1 MGLINIFNIQN
12 LRPHIN
18 YRFSAEIWPNAA
30 EGDKIK
36 EYTKFQYTIKKITQ
50 PVYKLNTENKKVYGN
65 TAYVVPVFKYGETS
79 LEITFEETDT
89 MEVFKQLC
97 TWMGP
102 NLHKGYLPPLIN
114 IRVTQFN
121 ESMVDVVDK
130 KVYVCRLK
138 EHGMPSFNNNGF
150 GSPVEITATFNVVY
164 VMEEP
169 LKLESYNAKNEINR
183 YTTEYALPENKALN
197 DALAATL
204 KDYKNPNSY
213 GSKLFKAEAVLAN
226 KKIDELTNENLDLNE
241 YMMERLAVAYA
252 KSMENASPE
261 QLALMQQ
268 IAESKG
274 GSTMANQT
282 ETLLNFLNA
291 SIRAEHGEN
300 TKISVAGADYK
311 LIEFNAANGADNY
324 ETEAVERFLKFT
336 NADEETVAEISDI
349 LYKMNENVERIGE
362 FDEAIKKTDVD
373 ALEKGLME
381 DYESEDDLNK
391 AIKEAMVSTEAEA
404 SKGEPP
410 PTRSSYNGN
419 NKFLAAIS
427 VSYEK
432 EVATKEGK
440 RGRVFFDMLD
450 AGNVSGT
457 INLGSGSSEGAR
469 GYSDLGEIT
478 VNING
483 NTLKFKDSASLNR
496 AVQKAFGGKE
506 KIMAVF
512 KENGGGK
519 GYTTEK
525 ERKNANVKGA
535 KEGLNKLLEETG
547 GVITDDYGN
556 TSEVK
561 LDKGTAGIYLN
572 IQLDEDSSQ
581 KVSDKNMILN
591 TIGWAESTRQAV
603 IDSAN
608 GSPNRTVQGML
619 HFQHAYSGFKKVWE
633 QFTKDESNV
642 QMINEDIKNG
652 TFRQATL
659 DALSRSVDKL
669 TIRDNLKKSFKR
681 VIKTYGYTS

>member
-1 MGLINIFNIQN
+1 MGLINIFNIQK

-36 EYTKFQYTIKKITQ
+36 EYTKFQYTVKKITQ

-169 LKLESYNAKNEINR
+169 LTLESYHANNEINR

-197 DALAATL
+197 DALAKSL

-213 GSKLFKAEAVLAN
+213 GYKILKAERILMNKRINELA
-226 KKIDELTNENLDLNE
+226 NENLDLNE

-261 QLALMQQ
+261 QLALMQR

-291 SIRAEHGEN
+291 NIRAEHGEK
-300 TKISVAGADYK
+300 TKKSVAGADYE
-311 LIEFNAANGADNY
+311 LIGFNAANGVDNY

-336 NADEETVAEISDI
+336 NADEETIAEISDI
-349 LYKMNENVERIGE
+349 LYKMNENVARIGE
-362 FDEAIKKTDVD
+362 FDEAIKNADID

-381 DYESEDDLNK
+381 VYESEDDLNK
-391 AIKEAMVSTEAEA
+391 AINEAMISMETEA
-404 SKGEPP
+404 SKGEPL
-410 PTRSSYNGN
+410 PTRSSN
-419 NKFLAAIS
+419 NVGTDDFIVTNTELTANLNKIH
-427 VSYEK
+427 K
-432 EVATKEGK
+432 
-440 RGRVFFDMLD
+440 
-450 AGNVSGT
+450 AGHANVSMETLKTVSVENAKRMSNAYTGFTSDLSKTEYSASINVYNNPNHEVGIGSNKGSHIMGQKVDLTFYKNGKKITIKNSTAEDREFLSKTAEQNGLIINWESDGT
-457 INLGSGSSEGAR
+457 SGSGWGDVALSEAF
-469 GYSDLGEIT
+469 S
-478 VNING
+478 IN
-483 NTLKFKDSASLNR
+483 NN
-496 AVQKAFGGKE
+496 GKIE
-506 KIMAVF
+506 KI
-512 KENGGGK
+512 KIKPWIKK
-519 GYTTEK
+519 GNYYNSSLKT
-525 ERKNANVKGA
+525 A
-535 KEGLNKLLEETG
+535 KKF
-547 GVITDDYGN
+547 
-556 TSEVK
+556 
-561 LDKGTAGIYLN
+561 DK
-572 IQLDEDSSQ
+572 
-581 KVSDKNMILN
+581 
-591 TIGWAESTRQAV
+591 
-603 IDSAN
+603 
-608 GSPNRTVQGML
+608 
-619 HFQHAYSGFKKVWE
+619 
-633 QFTKDESNV
+633 
-642 QMINEDIKNG
+642 
-652 TFRQATL
+652 
-659 DALSRSVDKL
+659 
-669 TIRDNLKKSFKR
+669 
-681 VIKTYGYTS
+681 

>member
-36 EYTKFQYTIKKITQ
+36 EYTKFQYTVKKITQ
-50 PVYKLNTENKKVYGN
+50 PVYRLNTENKKVYGN

-121 ESMVDVVDK
+121 ESMVDIVDK

-169 LKLESYNAKNEINR
+169 LRLESYNNNNEISR

-197 DALAATL
+197 DALAESL

-213 GSKLFKAEAVLAN
+213 GYKILKAERILMNKRINELA
-226 KKIDELTNENLDLNE
+226 NENLDLNE

-261 QLALMQQ
+261 QLALMQR

-291 SIRAEHGEN
+291 NIRAEHGEK
-300 TKISVAGADYK
+300 TKKSVAGADYE
-311 LIEFNAANGADNY
+311 LIGFNAANGVDNY

-336 NADEETVAEISDI
+336 NADEETIAEISDI
-349 LYKMNENVERIGE
+349 LYKMNENVARIGE
-362 FDEAIKKTDVD
+362 FDEAIKNADID

-381 DYESEDDLNK
+381 VYESEDDLNK

-404 SKGEPP
+404 SKVEPP
-410 PTRSSYNGN
+410 PTRSSNNVGTDDLIVTNTELTANLNKIHKAGHANVSMETLKTVSVENAKRMSNAYNGFTSDLSKTEYSASI
-419 NKFLAAIS
+419 NKYNDPNHEVGIGSNKGSHIMGQKVDLTFYKNGKKITIKNSTAEDREFLSKIAKQNGLI
-427 VSYEK
+427 
-432 EVATKEGK
+432 
-440 RGRVFFDMLD
+440 
-450 AGNVSGT
+450 
-457 INLGSGSSEGAR
+457 INWESTGASGSGWGDVALSEAF
-469 GYSDLGEIT
+469 S
-478 VNING
+478 INT
-483 NTLKFKDSASLNR
+483 N
-496 AVQKAFGGKE
+496 GKIE
-506 KIMAVF
+506 KI
-512 KENGGGK
+512 KIKPWIEK
-519 GYTTEK
+519 GNY
-525 ERKNANVKGA
+525 
-535 KEGLNKLLEETG
+535 
-547 GVITDDYGN
+547 Y
-556 TSEVK
+556 
-561 LDKGTAGIYLN
+561 
-572 IQLDEDSSQ
+572 DSSR
-581 KVSDKNMILN
+581 KTAKKFDK
-591 TIGWAESTRQAV
+591 
-603 IDSAN
+603 
-608 GSPNRTVQGML
+608 
-619 HFQHAYSGFKKVWE
+619 
-633 QFTKDESNV
+633 
-642 QMINEDIKNG
+642 
-652 TFRQATL
+652 
-659 DALSRSVDKL
+659 
-669 TIRDNLKKSFKR
+669 
-681 VIKTYGYTS
+681 

>member
-1 MGLINIFNIQN
+1 MGLINIFNIQK

-36 EYTKFQYTIKKITQ
+36 EYTKFQYTVKKITQ

-121 ESMVDVVDK
+121 ESMMDVVDK

-169 LKLESYNAKNEINR
+169 LTLESYNANNEINR
-183 YTTEYALPENKALN
+183 YTTEYTLPENKALN
-197 DALAATL
+197 DALAKSL

-213 GSKLFKAEAVLAN
+213 GYKIFKAEAALAN
-226 KKIDELTNENLDLNE
+226 KKIDELTVENSDLNKGMMEQLDL
-241 YMMERLAVAYA
+241 AYA
-252 KSMENASPE
+252 KIMENATDE
-261 QLALMQQ
+261 QRALMQQ
-268 IAESKG
+268 IAKSKG
-274 GSTMANQT
+274 SITMRNQV
-282 ETLLNFLNA
+282 ENLLNYFNA
-291 SIRAEHGEN
+291 EARAEQDAK
-300 TKISVAGADYK
+300 TKESGTSADYE
-311 LIEFNAANGADNY
+311 LIKFNAADGVDNY
-324 ETEAVERFLKFT
+324 ETEAVERFLKLT
-336 NADEETVAEISDI
+336 NTDEKTAEEIRNI
-349 LYKMNENVERIGE
+349 LFKMNENAERIDE
-362 FDEAIKKTDVD
+362 FDEAIKKTDID
-373 ALEKGLME
+373 TLEKGLMK
-381 DYESEDDLNK
+381 DYESEEDLNK
-391 AIKEAMVSTEAEA
+391 AIKEAMVNIEAEA
-404 SKGEPP
+404 NNRESTS
-410 PTRSSYNGN
+410 TRSSYNGN
-419 NKFLAAIS
+419 NPLLAAIS
-427 VSYEK
+427 TSYEK
-432 EVATKEGK
+432 EVGTREGE
-440 RGRVFFDMLD
+440 RGHVFFDMLD

-469 GYSDLGEIT
+469 GYSDIGEIT

-483 NTLKFKDSASLNR
+483 KTMKFKNSASLNR
-496 AVQKAFGGKE
+496 ATQEAFGGKE
-506 KIMAVF
+506 KIMTVF

-519 GYTTEK
+519 GYTTEE
-525 ERKNANVKGA
+525 ERKKADVKSA
-535 KEGLNKLLEETG
+535 KEGLNKLLEATG

-556 TSEVK
+556 TSVVK
-561 LDKGTAGIYLN
+561 LDKGNGIYLN

-581 KVSDKNMILN
+581 KVSDKNMIVN
-591 TIGWAESTRQAV
+591 TIGWSESTRQAV
-603 IDSAN
+603 IDSAD

-633 QFTKDESNV
+633 QFNKDESNV

-669 TIRDNLKKSFKR
+669 TIKDNLKKSFKR
-681 VIKTYGYTS
+681 VIREYGYKT